1 MSDLSLLSG
10 VKRKSGLRAVRAAF
24 DPKRKWRL
32 FTMSGTA
39 AGNDAAV
46 CHVDATFMISNVP
59 RKIISTAT

>member
-1 MSDLSLLSG
+1 MSAAEGNSGHRVFGALNQLL
-10 VKRKSGLRAVRAAF
+10 A
-24 DPKRKWRL
+24 PKRKWHP

-59 RKIISTAT
+59 RNIISTAT